1 MNKQVLQGV
10 VAALVAMGAAST
22 AMAQA
27 VVTQGQVNF
36 NGRLTGQTC
45 SITAGD
51 RTKTVTLPAISIASL
66 ATKGLTA
73 GSRPFSISVE
83 NCPVGVN
90 SVSAHWEITNL
101 NPETGNARNLATTNP
116 AGSVEVQLLDH
127 DGAVL
132 RLGDSGKPIQVTRTA
147 ADAVGTATL
156 HYGGRYYATG
166 ATSAGVV
173 STTANF
179 TLAYN

>member
-1 MNKQVLQGV
+1 MNKQVLQGA
-10 VAALVAMGAAST
+10 VAALVAMGAASN

-27 VVTQGQVNF
+27 GVSQGQVNF

-45 SITAGD
+45 SVTAGD
-51 RTKTVTLPAISIASL
+51 RNQTVTLPTVAISSL
-66 ATKGLTA
+66 TAKGHTA
-73 GSRPFSISVE
+73 GSKPFSIGIE

-101 NPETGNARNLATTNP
+101 NPETGNARNLATTTP

-127 DGAVL
+127 DGSVL

-166 ATSAGVV
+166 ATSAGMV